1 MKILIS
7 EHQYTKMVMELLN
20 HHDGHDIQQREHR
33 MNLLQKGIPV
43 VIDYNPTI
51 MKKVGNSHIPIPQ
64 GDKSKI
70 VGKYVLTPE
79 ISSLLN
85 QRLDDIYKYKFENNQ
100 SFAILVYDFLLDT
113 NDVYTN
119 KIIYDGEPDSK
130 TIRDEVM
137 EIMKKKKS
145 WGVKMS
151 FTEYEPI
158 DKKNPDSKLSK
169 EHRGN
174 YLVMVIDRN
183 MALTIFLTSK
193 KKWDEKDLYGMYKY
207 DIKNFI
213 RFDQISNYAKLLPR
227 YRKDNTDGDVNNDD
241 VKEMTISKE
250 IKESWIMEWINSTNK
265 K

>member
-1 MKILIS
+1 
-7 EHQYTKMVMELLN
+7 MVMELLN
-20 HHDGHDIQQREHR
+20 HPDGHDIQQRELR
-33 MNLLQKGIPV
+33 MSLLQKGIPV

-51 MKKVGNSHIPIPQ
+51 MKKVGNSHMPIPQ
-64 GDKSKI
+64 GWKSKI

-79 ISSLLN
+79 IATLLN
-85 QRLDDIYKYKFENNQ
+85 QRLDDIYKYKFEPNQ
-100 SFAILVYDFLLDT
+100 SYAILVYDFLLDT

-119 KIIYDGEPDSK
+119 KIVYDGEPESK
-130 TIRDEVM
+130 KVRDEVM

-151 FTEYEPI
+151 FTQYEPT
-158 DKKNPDSKLSK
+158 DKSNLKSELSK

-183 MALTIFLTSK
+183 TARTVFLTSK
-193 KKWDEKDLYGMYKY
+193 KKWDEKNMYGMYDY
-207 DIKNFI
+207 GVKNFI
-213 RFDQISNYAKLLPR
+213 RFDQISNHAQLLPK
-227 YRKDNTDGDVNNDD
+227 YRKDKPDGDGNNDD
-241 VKEMTISKE
+241 IKEMTISKE